1 MRITLTTIAFL
12 CLVSVSALGQES
24 TAPEIEPQA
33 DPMAPVAA
41 PTPTPAPNPMVL
53 KVNGEPVYAIEISMI
68 MQTIQG
74 QLTARGEEVDPRD
87 LAQSA
92 TQRAIEQRLLA
103 QEARRF
109 GIEADELQVARAA
122 QMTEEQSGGRAA
134 LEASLKA
141 SGSTYDQFL
150 GILREIETIRIFID
164 KQVKPNVVVT
174 DETIAEYYEAN
185 PTLFDADERVHAYHM
200 IFIVG
205 EDKEPALLETT
216 RQRAEAA
223 RQRLLTGEE
232 AFTAVAME
240 LSEGPSKPRG
250 GDLGWVTRGQLVS
263 PLSETV
269 FSLKPGEISEVI
281 QTRFGFHIAT
291 ISDRRPAEHIALE
304 EASPQIREFLTQEK
318 ATESVSNLLQTLI
331 ANAKVENLIGG
342 GSPATPVG
350 LN

>member
-1 MRITLTTIAFL
+1 MRITLTTIAIL
-12 CLVSVSALGQES
+12 CLVSFSALGQEPA
-24 TAPEIEPQA
+24 APEIERQV

-41 PTPTPAPNPMVL
+41 PAPTPAANPMVL

-92 TQRAIEQRLLA
+92 TQRAIEQKLLV

-122 QMTEEQSGGRAA
+122 QMAEQQAGSRAN
-134 LEASLKA
+134 LEASLT
-141 SGSTYDQFL
+141 STGSTYEQFL
-150 GILREIETIRIFID
+150 GILREIETIRIFIE
-164 KQVKPNVVVT
+164 KQVKPNVAIT
-174 DETIAEYYEAN
+174 DEDIATYYEAN
-185 PTLFDADERVHAYHM
+185 PTLFDAEERVHAFHM

-205 EDKEPALLETT
+205 EDKEPALLESV
-216 RQRAEAA
+216 RIRAEAA

-232 AFTAVAME
+232 AFTDVAME

-263 PLSETV
+263 PLTETV
-269 FSLKPGEISEVI
+269 FALEPGEVSEVV
-281 QTRFGFHIAT
+281 QTRFGFHVAT
-291 ISDRRPAEHIALE
+291 ISEKRPAEHIALE
-304 EASPQIREFLTQEK
+304 EATPQIRDFLAQEK

-342 GSPATPVG
+342 DTNAAPLGV
-350 LN
+350 N